1 MAKKGLGR
9 GLGALLSDNLP
20 DLPETEVKED
30 GRLVQLHISD
40 IEPNRKQPRKHF
52 DENALMELAESI
64 GMHGLL
70 EPIAVRKKE
79 NGYYEIIAGE
89 RRWRASRMA
98 GLNTIPAIVRELGDE
113 EAALLALI
121 ENLQRE
127 DLNPVEEAAGY
138 RDLIERYNL
147 TQEEAAKKV
156 GKSRANVANLMRL
169 LKHPASVL
177 SMVESGT
184 LSYGH
189 ARALLP
195 LAERVGEKELLAV
208 AEKVA
213 EEDLSVRQTE
223 ALVKRMLSEDPGTAP
238 VREDPVKSQ
247 YLKVLERSVSESAGR
262 KATIKAEKDG
272 SGKLVLSFAST
283 EDLETL
289 LQTICGKHFLE
300 ELSET
305 L

>member
-9 GLGALLSDNLP
+9 GLSALLSDNQPQLS
-20 DLPETEVKED
+20 ETEVSTD

-70 EPIAVRKKE
+70 EPIAVRRKD

-98 GLNTIPAIVRELGDE
+98 GLNTIPAIVKEIDDE

-138 RDLIERYNL
+138 RDLIERYDL

-169 LKHPASVL
+169 LKHPESVL
-177 SMVESGT
+177 AMVESGV

-195 LAERVGEKELLAV
+195 LAERMSEKEVLAT

-213 EEDLSVRQTE
+213 EEELSVRQTE
-223 ALVKRMLSEDPGTAP
+223 ALVKNLLSPAP
-238 VREDPVKSQ
+238 KSGEKPADPVKAQ
-247 YLKVLERSVSESAGR
+247 YIKVLERSVSESAGR
-262 KATIKAEKDG
+262 KASIKAEKDG

-283 EDLETL
+283 EDLEAL
-289 LQTICGKHFLE
+289 LQTLCGKHFLE

>member
-9 GLGALLSDNLP
+9 GLSALLSDNVP
-20 DLPETEVKED
+20 ELPEVEAGTD
-30 GRLVQLHISD
+30 GRLIQLHISD

-98 GLNTIPAIVRELGDE
+98 GLNTIPAIVKEIGDE

-127 DLNPVEEAAGY
+127 DLNPVEEALGY
-138 RDLIERYNL
+138 RDLIQRYEL

-156 GKSRANVANLMRL
+156 GKSRANVANLMRIL
-169 LKHPASVL
+169 NHPASVL
-177 SMVESGT
+177 ALVENGSLT
-184 LSYGH
+184 YGH

-195 LAERVGEKELLAV
+195 LAEKLGEKELLAV
-208 AEKVA
+208 AEKIS

-223 ALVKRMLSEDPGTAP
+223 ALAKKMLTEPTDKPVTA
-238 VREDPVKSQ
+238 DPVKSQ
-247 YLKVLERSVSESAGR
+247 YLKVLERSVSASAGR
-262 KATIKAEKDG
+262 KAAIKAEKDG

-289 LQTICGKHFLE
+289 LTALCGKHFLE

>member
-9 GLGALLSDNLP
+9 GLSALLSDNVP
-20 DLPETEVKED
+20 ELPEVEPGTD
-30 GRLVQLHISD
+30 GRLIQLHISD

-98 GLNTIPAIVRELGDE
+98 GLNTIPAIVKEIGDE

-127 DLNPVEEAAGY
+127 DLNPVEEALGY
-138 RDLIERYNL
+138 RDLIQRYEL

-156 GKSRANVANLMRL
+156 GKSRANVANLMRIL
-169 LKHPASVL
+169 NHPASVL
-177 SMVESGT
+177 ALVENGSLT
-184 LSYGH
+184 YGH

-195 LAERVGEKELLAV
+195 LAEKLGEKELLAV
-208 AEKVA
+208 AEKIS
-213 EEDLSVRQTE
+213 EEDLSV
-223 ALVKRMLSEDPGTAP
+223 
-238 VREDPVKSQ
+238 
-247 YLKVLERSVSESAGR
+247 
-262 KATIKAEKDG
+262 
-272 SGKLVLSFAST
+272 
-283 EDLETL
+283 
-289 LQTICGKHFLE
+289 
-300 ELSET
+300 
-305 L
+305 

>member
-9 GLGALLSDNLP
+9 GLSALMSDNVP
-20 DLPETEVKED
+20 ELPETEAGGD

-40 IEPNRKQPRKHF
+40 VEPNRKQPRRHF

-98 GLNTIPAIVRELGDE
+98 GLNTIPAIVREIGDE

-127 DLNPVEEAAGY
+127 DLNPVEEAMGY
-138 RDLIERYNL
+138 RDLIQRYDL
-147 TQEEAAKKV
+147 TQEEAAQKV

-169 LKHPASVL
+169 LKHPDSVL
-177 SMVESGT
+177 AMVESGA

-195 LAERVGEKELLAV
+195 LAERMTEKELLAV
-208 AEKVA
+208 AEKLA
-213 EEDLSVRQTE
+213 EEDLSVRQAE
-223 ALVKRMLSEDPGTAP
+223 ALVKRLLSPAPQPGEKN
-238 VREDPVKSQ
+238 EDPVKMQ

-262 KATIKAEKDG
+262 KATIKSEKDG

>member
-20 DLPETEVKED
+20 DLPDVEVKED

-40 IEPNRKQPRKHF
+40 VEPNRKQPRKHF

-98 GLNTIPAIVRELGDE
+98 GLNTIPAIVREIGDE

-177 SMVESGT
+177 SMVENGT

-189 ARALLP
+189 ARTLLP
-195 LAERVGEKELLAV
+195 LAERVGEKELLSV

-223 ALVKRMLSEDPGTAP
+223 ALVKRMLSAPGTEP

-247 YLKVLERSVSESAGR
+247 YLKLLERSVSESAGR
-262 KATIKAEKDG
+262 KAAIKTEKDG